1 MLDDVPVKHSQRKL
15 QALIVICHNCNQR
28 YKFDESKLEGRAL
41 GKSRC
46 SNCGGPISIE
56 NPSLGAVTIPPE
68 DVPGLLAQMAGDPA
82 ADTAKTAARLAE
94 QPDASMLPGY
104 RYALA
109 VIRGVAAGSVIPLVL
124 PHVTLGRE
132 GTDVVLDD
140 DEASR
145 RHTELIV
152 QGESALIR
160 DLGSTNGTFVDDKR
174 VKEHVLFNQSEFRI
188 GSHVLMFIATSEFDA
203 LEE

>member
-1 MLDDVPVKHSQRKL
+1 M
-15 QALIVICHNCNQR
+15 IVVCHNCNQR

-46 SNCGGPISIE
+46 SNCGGPIAIE
-56 NPSLGAVTIPPE
+56 NPSLGAVTLPPE
-68 DVPGLLAQMAGDPA
+68 DIPGLLGQMAGDPA

-94 QPDASMLPGY
+94 QPGASMLPGY

-109 VIRGVAAGSVIPLVL
+109 VIRGVASGTVIPLVL

-145 RHTELIV
+145 RHTELV
-152 QGESALIR
+152 VRGESALIR
-160 DLGSTNGTFVDDKR
+160 DLGSTNGTFVDDRR
-174 VKEHVLFNQSEFRI
+174 VKEHVLVNQSEFRI
-188 GSHVLMFIATSEFDA
+188 GSHVLMFIATPEFEA
-203 LEE
+203 VEE

>member
-1 MLDDVPVKHSQRKL
+1 
-15 QALIVICHNCNQR
+15 
-28 YKFDESKLEGRAL
+28 
-41 GKSRC
+41 
-46 SNCGGPISIE
+46 
-56 NPSLGAVTIPPE
+56 
-68 DVPGLLAQMAGDPA
+68 
-82 ADTAKTAARLAE
+82 
-94 QPDASMLPGY
+94 MLPGY

-109 VIRGVAAGSVIPLVL
+109 VIRGVASGTVIPLVL

-145 RHTELIV
+145 RHTELVV

-160 DLGSTNGTFVDDKR
+160 DLGSTNGTFVDDQR

-188 GSHVLMFIATSEFDA
+188 GSHVLMFIATPEFETV
-203 LEE
+203 EE